1 MLTIHYDTFED
12 SHTLSPLHTTFE
24 RILQLH
30 HMIAVQE
37 AGSAVTHYYDT
48 RLGWTFDKIERSINK
63 FKGYEIIEP
72 VNLCEPLRGNS
83 KLDRVINLH
92 IKRNET
98 LVVRDNFENSFSW
111 FSFEPAVGYFWS
123 TKDIKGF
130 IEAIGWYDLETL
142 RSGETISECMS
153 RMPPRFPKNHR

>member
-1 MLTIHYDTFED
+1 MMSTVPCDNLENQ
-12 SHTLSPLHTTFE
+12 HTRSPLHVTFQ

-37 AGSAVTHYYDT
+37 TGTGTTHYYDT
-48 RLGWTFDKIERSINK
+48 RLGWTLDDIQRSITK
-63 FKGYEIIEP
+63 FDGYKIIEP
-72 VNLCEPLRGNS
+72 CDLCEPLRSNS
-83 KLDRVINLH
+83 TLDVIINRH
-92 IKRNET
+92 IRHKKT
-98 LVVRDNFENSFSW
+98 LVVRDNYENSFLY

-142 RSGETISECMS
+142 RFGETVSECVS
-153 RMPPRFPKNHR
+153 RMPPRFQKNH